1 MSLTTDVPVPS
12 ATVARPL
19 RPVVAA
25 RRPLTVTRV
34 PRRRWAILSR
44 VGHTVADGSG
54 SAGARVLA
62 AAGTSDGIPAG
73 VCAAAIAAPSHRH
86 AATAATVTSAR
97 RHA

>member
-19 RPVVAA
+19 RPAVAA

-44 VGHTVADGSG
+44 VGPSVRTVILPVRS
-54 SAGARVLA
+54 RA
-62 AAGTSDGIPAG
+62 AALSSVR
-73 VCAAAIAAPSHRH
+73 VCAAAIAAPSHGQE
-86 AATAATVTSAR
+86 ATAATVTSAW